1 MGFLELLTFAIGVS
15 MDALAVSICKGLSM
29 KKTTWKAGLVCG
41 IWFGGFQALMPLIGY
56 FLGQLF
62 SKADLIQRIDHW
74 IAFVLLAFIG
84 GNMLKEAFS
93 KCCECEN
100 HTDSLSVKTM
110 FPMAVATSIDAL
122 ALGISPL
129 GTTPDTNILLA
140 VSLIG
145 IVTCAVCTVGVKIS
159 NILGSRYEKRAQFLG
174 GAILV
179 LLGIV
184 MLVRGLLE

>member
-1 MGFLELLTFAIGVS
+1 MSLIELFVLAVGLS
-15 MDALAVSICKGLSM
+15 MDAFAVSMCKGLAL
-29 KKTTWKAGLVCG
+29 KKATPGAMIKAGAY
-41 IWFGGFQALMPLIGY
+41 FGGFQAGMPLIGY

-74 IAFVLLAFIG
+74 IAFVLLVFIG